1 MKTVTITT
9 LEQFKAVV
17 RSWYAS
23 EVTEDLQAGHSIEL
37 TLKRRKDTKSRLQEE
52 KYHAML
58 NDIAKQ
64 CRLFGKQLP
73 PISWK
78 RVLVD
83 AFKHETKDDPQFRDH
98 WARFGDIEL
107 VPALNHPGFVMVGE
121 QTRSFNTTLAAG
133 FIEWLLAYGAE
144 NGVQWTPSRAQRA
157 QYEAM
162 QR

>member
-1 MKTVTITT
+1 MKTMTITT
-9 LEQFKAVV
+9 PDQYKAVV

-23 EVTEDLQAGHSIEL
+23 DVRDDLVAGHSIEL

-58 NDIAKQ
+58 NDISRQ
-64 CRLFGKQLP
+64 CRLFGKELP

-83 AFKHETKDDPQFRDH
+83 AFKHETKDDPQFRND

-121 QTRSFNTTLAAG
+121 QSRNFNTRLASG
-133 FIEWLLAYGAE
+133 FIEWLLAYGAD
-144 NGVQWTPSRAQRA
+144 NNVQWTPSPAERAQHA
-157 QYEAM
+157 AM
-162 QR
+162 TR